1 MENTTPKANTTKPM
15 SENAQKVLA
24 TLKAEVSPMTTAEL
38 AAAAGV
44 SAAAVTGSV
53 QGLNKRGLIK
63 LKIWI
68 AKLMRKVEKKQ
79 ILKEK
84 DGFSTMY
91 ITIVASL
98 AVLTP
103 SFSYQENMS
112 FIDYQLMLSF

>member
-53 QGLNKRGLIK
+53 QGLNKRGLIVK
-63 LKIWI
+63 GVKSIE
-68 AKLMRKVEKKQ
+68 VDG
-79 ILKEK
+79 K
-84 DGFSTMY
+84 DIRNIPHYIRRYVGF
-91 ITIVASL
+91 IFQQFHLV
-98 AVLTP
+98 
-103 SFSYQENMS
+103 ENM
-112 FIDYQLMLSF
+112 

>member
-53 QGLNKRGLIK
+53 QGLNKRGLIVK
-63 LKIWI
+63 GVKSIKVDGK
-68 AKLMRKVEKKQ
+68 AKEFKTFALNE
-79 ILKEK
+79 
-84 DGFSTMY
+84 DGMNY
-91 ITIVASL
+91 
-98 AVLTP
+98 TP
-103 SFSYQENMS
+103 VV
-112 FIDYQLMLSF
+112 

>member
-53 QGLNKRGLIK
+53 QGLNKRGLIVK
-63 LKIWI
+63 GVKSIEVDGK
-68 AKLMRKVEKKQ
+68 AKEFKTFA
-79 ILKEK
+79 LKE
-84 DGFSTMY
+84 DGMY
-91 ITIVASL
+91 YNPV
-98 AVLTP
+98 V
-103 SFSYQENMS
+103 
-112 FIDYQLMLSF
+112 

>member
-53 QGLNKRGLIK
+53 QGLNKRGLIVK
-63 LKIWI
+63 GVKSNEVDGK
-68 AKLMRKVEKKQ
+68 AKEFKTFALNE
-79 ILKEK
+79 
-84 DGFSTMY
+84 DGMNY
-91 ITIVASL
+91 
-98 AVLTP
+98 TP
-103 SFSYQENMS
+103 VV
-112 FIDYQLMLSF
+112 